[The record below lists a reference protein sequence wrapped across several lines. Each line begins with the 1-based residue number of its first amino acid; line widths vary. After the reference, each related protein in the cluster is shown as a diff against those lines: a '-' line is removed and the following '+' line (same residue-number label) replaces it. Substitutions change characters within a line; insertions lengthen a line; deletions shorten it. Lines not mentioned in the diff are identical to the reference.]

1 MKPQRL
7 MSPLT
12 EKEKEKEKRGEGTT
26 GPQPTPSPLPTAALS
41 LPWIQCPLP
50 PSPLSSRLVSSAWL
64 TQADFYSE
72 RAWAQKRDGDKE
84 LSHASSVW
92 TECSCFVAS
101 RAQHVRRCLLEVVL
115 VPAVRQSAMLD
126 RDVGPTPMYPPSYME
141 PGMGRPTPYG
151 NQTDYRIYELNKR
164 LQNWTEDCD
173 NLWWDAFT
181 TEFFEDD
188 AMLTIT
194 FCLEDGPK
202 RYTIGRTLIPRY
214 FRSIFEGGATE
225 LFYVLKHPKES
236 FHSNFVSL
244 DCDQCTMVTQNGK
257 PMFTQVCVEGRLY
270 LEFMFDD
277 MMRIK
282 TWHFSIRQHREVLPR
297 SILAMHDPQM
307 LDQLAKNITRCG
319 LSNST
324 LNYLRLCVILEP
336 MQELMS
342 RHKTYSLSPRDCLKT
357 CLFQK
362 WQRMVAP
369 PAEPARQAPNKRRK
383 RKVSGGST
391 VSTGGGNNNNS
402 NSKKKSPANNFSLS
416 NQDVMMVGE
425 PTLMGGEFGDE
436 DERLITRLENTQFDV
451 ANGLEDEDSF
461 NSSPALGAHSPWN
474 NKAPSSQESKNDN
487 SQSSQ

>member
-1 MKPQRL
+1 
-7 MSPLT
+7 
-12 EKEKEKEKRGEGTT
+12 
-26 GPQPTPSPLPTAALS
+26 
-41 LPWIQCPLP
+41 
-50 PSPLSSRLVSSAWL
+50 
-64 TQADFYSE
+64 
-72 RAWAQKRDGDKE
+72 
-84 LSHASSVW
+84 
-92 TECSCFVAS
+92 
-101 RAQHVRRCLLEVVL
+101 
-115 VPAVRQSAMLD
+115 MLD
-126 RDVGPTPMYPPSYME
+126 RDVGPTPMYPPTYLE
-141 PGMGRPTPYG
+141 PGIGRHTPYG
-151 NQTDYRIYELNKR
+151 NQTDYRIFELNKR
-164 LQNWTEDCD
+164 LQNWTEECD

-225 LFYVLKHPKES
+225 LYYVLKHPKEA

-244 DCDQCTMVTQNGK
+244 DCDQGSMVTQHGK

-282 TWHFSIRQHREVLPR
+282 TWHFSIRQHRELIPR
-297 SILAMHDPQM
+297 SILAMHAQDPQM
-307 LDQLAKNITRCG
+307 LDQLSKNITRCG

-369 PAEPARQAPNKRRK
+369 PVSAFHLPLLLLGSDDVSQRWFSVSSRSPFFTPGSARWDQAEPARQQPSKRRK
-383 RKVSGGST
+383 RKMSGGST
-391 VSTGGGNNNNS
+391 MSSGGGNTNNS
-402 NSKKKSPANNFSLS
+402 NSKKKSPASTFALS
-416 NQDVMMVGE
+416 SQVPDVMVVGE

-436 DERLITRLENTQFDV
+436 DERLITRLENTQFDA
-451 ANGLEDEDSF
+451 ANGIDDEDSF
-461 NSSPALGAHSPWN
+461 NNSPALGANSPWN
-474 NKAPSSQESKNDN
+474 SKPPSSQESKSENPT
-487 SQSSQ
+487 SQASQ

>member
-1 MKPQRL
+1 
-7 MSPLT
+7 MSVGGCACPGCSSKSFKLYSP
-12 EKEKEKEKRGEGTT
+12 KEPGPNGSAFPPFHPGT
-26 GPQPTPSPLPTAALS
+26 
-41 LPWIQCPLP
+41 
-50 PSPLSSRLVSSAWL
+50 
-64 TQADFYSE
+64 
-72 RAWAQKRDGDKE
+72 
-84 LSHASSVW
+84 
-92 TECSCFVAS
+92 
-101 RAQHVRRCLLEVVL
+101 
-115 VPAVRQSAMLD
+115 MLD
-126 RDVGPTPMYPPSYME
+126 RDVGPTPMYPPSYLE

-151 NQTDYRIYELNKR
+151 NQTDYRIFELNKR

-202 RYTIGRTLIPRY
+202 RY
-214 FRSIFEGGATE
+214 
-225 LFYVLKHPKES
+225 
-236 FHSNFVSL
+236 N
-244 DCDQCTMVTQNGK
+244 CDQCTMVTQNGK

-383 RKVSGGST
+383 RKMSGGSNM
-391 VSTGGGNNNNS
+391 SAGGGNNN
-402 NSKKKSPANNFSLS
+402 NSKKKSPANNFPLS
-416 NQDVMMVGE
+416 TQVPDVMMVGE

-436 DERLITRLENTQFDV
+436 DERLITRLENGQFDT
-451 ANGLEDEDSF
+451 ANGGGGLEDEDSF
-461 NSSPALGAHSPWN
+461 GSSPALGGANSPWN
-474 NKAPSSQESKNDN
+474 NNKTPNSQDSKNND